1 MSLRLRSIKIDNFRK
16 FRTPLV
22 IDGLSDG
29 LNIIIEPN
37 ESGKSTLLEA
47 LRGAFFVR
55 HGTRNQLAQ
64 SYAPHGEAVAPRV
77 EVDFDIGD
85 ESWSL
90 SKQFLRSPTVEV
102 RGPRGRSSGD
112 EAETVLQE
120 LLGFTRDN
128 SRSGDVAAWGTL
140 GLLWVAQTEALSLT
154 APGQIVRDT
163 VLSALEAEVG
173 TIMGGATYDRV
184 RARIDEQ
191 FLNYWTS
198 TGRDATRLQT
208 KAQDRV
214 DAAKSAS
221 DNAQRRL
228 DALEQTFSDL
238 EGARARLKLINRE
251 MADDTDADARAD
263 LVKNLETARA
273 AAQILATR
281 TAEQTAAVTR
291 VRSLEDLQ
299 SRAVAANQAINDA
312 QEALA
317 EAKKARAA
325 LADELQEAKDRDA
338 EARQAVETARDI
350 RKSAQEALR
359 GGETLLGVQRRDKAI
374 AGAKERHAKLL
385 KLETSFAVA
394 KELSQQAIPIEAIE
408 KLEELDR
415 AVTSAQVAVTFGATN
430 LELLGPTDGITINGE
445 PLTTGERSIT
455 AETRIKLPSSA
466 EIVIRPP
473 ASASSAAAELQD
485 ALSAR
490 TRALADLQV
499 ADLAAA
505 RARNDTAKA
514 ASSEMKAI
522 ETQIAAITSSD
533 DEIDLPAGAAALKL
547 FIAAIHEEPKAT
559 AAEAAPDLAQL
570 TKMLEDADSDFAKA
584 EGVLQSCA
592 EALRIVE
599 AKDAPLALTEA
610 RAQRDVENAEAHL
623 EALQQVPEFD
633 ELETRLM
640 TARKEAAD
648 AAVEL
653 ANAKRDASAHDE
665 SEITRRIQVI
675 DARTKAASE
684 AKRNLETEIA
694 RLEATVESEGG
705 KGLADHAAEAR
716 EELEAATA
724 ALKRTTEEAE
734 TLKMLRSVLEDARV
748 ETSQSFLGPVARRA
762 KRHITRLLPGCDLS
776 FSESLS
782 LEHVVR
788 AGVSE
793 GCDNLSKGTQEQLA
807 VLTRLAFADV
817 LLEQGRPV
825 SLILDDP
832 LVYSDDGRLDLMTE
846 ILSEAAERMQVILLT
861 CRERAFRHVDGHKIR
876 LSEPIAAAA

>member
-22 IDGLSDG
+22 IEGLSDG

-90 SKQFLRSPTVEV
+90 TKQFLRSPTLEV

-208 KAQDRV
+208 KALDRV
-214 DAAKSAS
+214 NAAKMAS
-221 DNAQRRL
+221 DDAQRRL

-238 EGARARLKLINRE
+238 EGAKARLKLINRE
-251 MADDTDADARAD
+251 MADETDADARAD
-263 LVKNLETARA
+263 LVSNLETARA

-281 TAEQTAAVTR
+281 TAEQTTAATR

-299 SRAVAANQAINDA
+299 SRAVAANQAITDA
-312 QEALA
+312 KEALTR
-317 EAKKARAA
+317 AKEDRAA
-325 LADELQEAKDRDA
+325 FADELQDARGRDA
-338 EARQAVETARDI
+338 EARQAVAAARDA
-350 RKSAQEALR
+350 RKSAHEALKA
-359 GGETLLGVQRRDKAI
+359 GETLLAEQRRRNAI
-374 AGAKERHAKLL
+374 AAAKERHAKLEI
-385 KLETSFAVA
+385 LESSYAAARKTS
-394 KELSQQAIPIEAIE
+394 EQAIPIEAIE
-408 KLEELDR
+408 ELEALDR
-415 AVTSAQVAVTFGATN
+415 AVTSAEVAVTFGATN
-430 LELLGPTDGITINGE
+430 IELLGPSDGITINGE
-445 PLTTGERSIT
+445 PLTNGERAIT

-473 ASASSAAAELQD
+473 ASASSAAAELHD
-485 ALSAR
+485 AKSAR
-490 TRALADLQV
+490 TRALADFQV
-499 ADLAAA
+499 ENLAAA
-505 RARNDTAKA
+505 RARNDAAKA
-514 ASSEMKAI
+514 AFSEMKAI
-522 ETQIAAITSSD
+522 DTQIAAITPSD
-533 DEIDLPAGAAALKL
+533 GEIDLPAGAAALKL
-547 FIAAIHEEPKAT
+547 FIAGTQDEPVAP
-559 AAEAAPDLAQL
+559 AAEAVRDLAQL
-570 TKMLEDADSDFAKA
+570 TTMLENAESDFARA

-599 AKDAPLALTEA
+599 GNDAPLATTEA
-610 RAQRDVENAEAHL
+610 RAQRDVENAEAQL
-623 EALQQVPEFD
+623 EALKLVPEFD
-633 ELETRLM
+633 DLETKLM
-640 TARKEAAD
+640 TAQKESAD
-648 AAVEL
+648 ATVEL
-653 ANAKRDASAHDE
+653 ANAKRDASAHNE
-665 SEITRRIQVI
+665 AEITRKIQVI
-675 DARTKAASE
+675 DARAKAASD

-705 KGLADHAAEAR
+705 KGLADHAAESR

-724 ALKRTTEEAE
+724 ALRRTTEEAE
-734 TLKMLRSVLEDARV
+734 TLKMLRSVLEAARV

-776 FSESLS
+776 FSESLA

-861 CRERAFRHVDGHKIR
+861 CRERAFRHVEGNR
-876 LSEPIAAAA
+876 VTNFGPLAAAA